1 MAFDVIGIT
10 IMYFFVV
17 ETKQLS
23 LEDLDEVFEAKNP
36 KQTSLQL
43 VKDAKIMAR
52 QEQEALSGQ
61 V

>member
-1 MAFDVIGIT
+1 MVFDVIGLV
-10 IMYFFVV
+10 IMYFYVV

-23 LEDLDEVFEAKNP
+23 LEDLDEVFDSPHP

-43 VKDAKIMAR
+43 VKDAKIMAKR
-52 QEQEALSGQ
+52 EREALTGE

>member
-10 IMYFFVV
+10 IMYLYVV

-23 LEDLDEVFEAKNP
+23 LEDLDEVFESKNP
-36 KQTSLQL
+36 KKTSFAL
-43 VKDAKIMAR
+43 VRDAKAMAKR
-52 QEQEALSGQ
+52 EREALTGE